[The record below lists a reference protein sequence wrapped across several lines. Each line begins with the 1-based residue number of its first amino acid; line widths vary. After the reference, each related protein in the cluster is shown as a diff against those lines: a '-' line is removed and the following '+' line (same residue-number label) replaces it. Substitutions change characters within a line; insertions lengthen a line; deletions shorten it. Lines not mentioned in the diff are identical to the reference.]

1 MYQKHIL
8 TLTFVIT
15 AALSSFA
22 QNSNALDTAAL
33 RKAVLDTTSPE
44 GYKALLKKF
53 NETPQYLYAN
63 EGAIVYYAK
72 LFRKGPDQFQQIAAK
87 KMFNE
92 LMLQKRFDEA
102 IIEGERLAKTDPV
115 DLKLLVMLMAAYTEA
130 KRETEVSLT
139 KAKLQL
145 LSNAILSKGH
155 GNSDSTTLKVTSVED
170 EYTIMA
176 MLNLNGKSRRS
187 ENRNNANIDRWTLIK
202 KYYSPGWGFIED
214 NNGQP
219 EDKESSLYVE
229 ILRTPNPG
237 Y

>member
-1 MYQKHIL
+1 MYQKHIF
-8 TLTFVIT
+8 TLTFAIT

-22 QNSNALDTAAL
+22 QNSNAMDTAAL

-63 EGAIVYYAK
+63 EGAIIYYAK
-72 LFRKGPDQFQQIAAK
+72 LFRKGPDQFQRIAAK

-115 DLKLLVMLMAAYTEA
+115 DLKLLVMLMAAYIET
-130 KRETEVSLT
+130 KRERDINLT

-145 LSNAILSKGH
+145 LSNAILSKGK
-155 GNSDSTTLKVTSVED
+155 GNTDSTTLKVTSVED

-176 MLNLNGKSRRS
+176 MLKLNGKSRRS
-187 ENRNNANIDRWTLIK
+187 ESRNNSNIDHWTIVTK
-202 KYYSPGWGFIED
+202 DDSKGWGLID
-214 NNGQP
+214 KNYQP
-219 EDKESSLYVE
+219 EDKESSLYIEV
-229 ILRTPNPG
+229 LRTPNPG

>member
-1 MYQKHIL
+1 MYKKNIL

-22 QNSNALDTAAL
+22 QNPNELDTAAL
-33 RKAVLDTTSPE
+33 RKTVQDTASPE

-63 EGAIVYYAK
+63 EGAIIYYAK
-72 LFRKGPDQFQQIAAK
+72 LFRKGPDQFQRIAAK

-92 LMLQKRFDEA
+92 LMLQKKFDEA

-115 DLKLLVMLMAAYTEA
+115 DLKLLVMLMAAYIET
-130 KRETEVSLT
+130 KRERDINLT

-145 LSNAILSKGH
+145 LSNAILSKGK
-155 GNSDSTTLKVTSVED
+155 GNTDSTTLKVTSVED

-176 MLNLNGKSRRS
+176 MLKLNGKSRRS
-187 ENRNNANIDRWTLIK
+187 ESRNNSNIDHWTIVTK
-202 KYYSPGWGFIED
+202 DDSKGWGLID
-214 NNGQP
+214 KNYQP
-219 EDKESSLYVE
+219 EDKESSLYIEV
-229 ILRTPNPG
+229 LRTQNPG